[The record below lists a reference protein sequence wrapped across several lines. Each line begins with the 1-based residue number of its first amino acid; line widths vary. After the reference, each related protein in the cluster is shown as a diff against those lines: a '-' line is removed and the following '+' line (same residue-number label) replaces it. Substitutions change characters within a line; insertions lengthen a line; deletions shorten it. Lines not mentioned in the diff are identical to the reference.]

1 MRASSEETFQTFLPS
16 ARLGSSDALTSK
28 IERSHQM
35 ATWTHF
41 VDRCLQN
48 RLSADKLE
56 KLAVQLSKR
65 IPRDEAQLA
74 EALLRP
80 RSRATGC
87 LDPLIPVYLER
98 LLVLNFLNPPEVLNA
113 LFRYSRDYATG
124 ADHSHGSPKKQQSQ
138 HWHITPELEELVF
151 ARLSKAF
158 VTNER
163 PKSVVEVQK
172 TLATLSR
179 WMNTLNSSQTAESVI
194 HSLADGS
201 QAQRT
206 QTLVGLGM
214 LVIAT
219 MEHPKVAGVIEVA
232 LPKAQRK
239 SLSESLTF
247 FIPHLNQSSLQL
259 GDRLGML
266 QKQYSLTTDHASDG
280 MHDGPGSHGLDV
292 SVLQLE
298 TVMDLPII
306 NTRAGLYV
314 FINSLL
320 IARPLTDD
328 NMILNYLHARY
339 KVDFQSMA
347 VDLITASFDV
357 LAANAM
363 YRSESNE
370 TIFNFRSFLVNKVPT
385 LVAILAGS
393 MFPTTTPELCI
404 TQALNRIDRNA
415 FPSFSQTFDM
425 APVNSL
431 LSDVR
436 QDFLVACALHQL
448 IPESSIERLLGETP
462 MSSVPVGGKYIKEN
476 LVAQCSTNFE
486 RVEELLNEVE
496 GMDGNAGAIVGAI
509 VDIIRNLC
517 STRETMSLKTICNTL
532 SRKPRSLDV
541 ILQYTSPASIL
552 QPLCQLLDSWKNDED
567 QSEYQPVYD
576 EFGSVLLLVQAFMFR
591 HDLKAFDFGL
601 EDGSF
606 IMQLSERG
614 HKSLGTDELTEDQN
628 KYLAGWLR
636 GLYDPEGISDELLS
650 SCRPQDFYLLVP
662 TIFSQTI
669 FACSADVLPLDTVKA
684 GLEFL
689 LETFLLPSLVGA
701 VMWITSHALE
711 QNAHDLDITM
721 QILTRL
727 IRPASISG
735 EAQSMHGTIV
745 SMVSRRLERCL
756 KSIQHRE
763 PSRTDISPLLE
774 SLRTYHDYERTP
786 WSSSAELEPWMSNPG
801 ASFRSAIK
809 FTMQHLTSW
818 NSTAD
823 LNPTPPAY
831 THRQIFSALQIVG
844 AQKVLRAILEELR
857 NQTVAGTGA
866 VALDIAVNVICAPQ
880 HINSCTPV
888 SWLNSHVP
896 VHTPPRNGSLNL
908 REMLKHEIDD
918 PAPLMQSDPGLAE
931 AAIRLHRRVEAQL
944 AEAAAAGVHL
954 PTAGAAADAAALNG
968 SLMQG
973 IEMGD
978 VNVDI
983 SASGAGDVTATSS
996 GATDANTSTAGIDQ
1010 STLDVTAGLGS
1021 GADTAADLDA
1031 LGLGG
1036 DSGMDGILDAAGS
1049 TADDDVFSGLMGF
1062 DDDLNF

>member
-1 MRASSEETFQTFLPS
+1 
-16 ARLGSSDALTSK
+16 
-28 IERSHQM
+28 M

>member
-1 MRASSEETFQTFLPS
+1 MRASLEETFQTFLPS

-314 FINSLL
+314 FINSL
-320 IARPLTDD
+320 
-328 NMILNYLHARY
+328 
-339 KVDFQSMA
+339 VS
-347 VDLITASFDV
+347 
-357 LAANAM
+357 
-363 YRSESNE
+363 
-370 TIFNFRSFLVNKVPT
+370 TIYPT
-385 LVAILAGS
+385 L
-393 MFPTTTPELCI
+393 
-404 TQALNRIDRNA
+404 
-415 FPSFSQTFDM
+415 
-425 APVNSL
+425 
-431 LSDVR
+431 
-436 QDFLVACALHQL
+436 
-448 IPESSIERLLGETP
+448 
-462 MSSVPVGGKYIKEN
+462 
-476 LVAQCSTNFE
+476 
-486 RVEELLNEVE
+486 
-496 GMDGNAGAIVGAI
+496 
-509 VDIIRNLC
+509 
-517 STRETMSLKTICNTL
+517 
-532 SRKPRSLDV
+532 
-541 ILQYTSPASIL
+541 
-552 QPLCQLLDSWKNDED
+552 
-567 QSEYQPVYD
+567 
-576 EFGSVLLLVQAFMFR
+576 
-591 HDLKAFDFGL
+591 
-601 EDGSF
+601 
-606 IMQLSERG
+606 
-614 HKSLGTDELTEDQN
+614 SLGN
-628 KYLAGWLR
+628 
-636 GLYDPEGISDELLS
+636 
-650 SCRPQDFYLLVP
+650 
-662 TIFSQTI
+662 
-669 FACSADVLPLDTVKA
+669 
-684 GLEFL
+684 
-689 LETFLLPSLVGA
+689 
-701 VMWITSHALE
+701 
-711 QNAHDLDITM
+711 
-721 QILTRL
+721 
-727 IRPASISG
+727 
-735 EAQSMHGTIV
+735 
-745 SMVSRRLERCL
+745 
-756 KSIQHRE
+756 
-763 PSRTDISPLLE
+763 
-774 SLRTYHDYERTP
+774 
-786 WSSSAELEPWMSNPG
+786 
-801 ASFRSAIK
+801 
-809 FTMQHLTSW
+809 
-818 NSTAD
+818 
-823 LNPTPPAY
+823 
-831 THRQIFSALQIVG
+831 
-844 AQKVLRAILEELR
+844 
-857 NQTVAGTGA
+857 
-866 VALDIAVNVICAPQ
+866 
-880 HINSCTPV
+880 
-888 SWLNSHVP
+888 
-896 VHTPPRNGSLNL
+896 
-908 REMLKHEIDD
+908 
-918 PAPLMQSDPGLAE
+918 
-931 AAIRLHRRVEAQL
+931 
-944 AEAAAAGVHL
+944 
-954 PTAGAAADAAALNG
+954 
-968 SLMQG
+968 
-973 IEMGD
+973 
-978 VNVDI
+978 
-983 SASGAGDVTATSS
+983 
-996 GATDANTSTAGIDQ
+996 
-1010 STLDVTAGLGS
+1010 
-1021 GADTAADLDA
+1021 
-1031 LGLGG
+1031 
-1036 DSGMDGILDAAGS
+1036 
-1049 TADDDVFSGLMGF
+1049 
-1062 DDDLNF
+1062 

>member
-1 MRASSEETFQTFLPS
+1 
-16 ARLGSSDALTSK
+16 
-28 IERSHQM
+28 M
-35 ATWTHF
+35 ATWTQF

-48 RLSADKLE
+48 RLSADKVE
-56 KLAVQLSKR
+56 RFAVQLSKR

-80 RSRATGC
+80 RSRATAC

-98 LLVLNFLNPPEVLNA
+98 LLVLAFLNPPEILHA
-113 LFRYSRDYATG
+113 LFRYSRDYTAS
-124 ADHSHGSPKKQQSQ
+124 AEHSSQGLRRQQ
-138 HWHITPELEELVF
+138 WHTTPELEELVF

-163 PKSVVEVQK
+163 PRTVAEVQK
-172 TLATLSR
+172 TLAILAE
-179 WMNTLNSSQTAESVI
+179 WMNAVNSPQTAESVM
-194 HSLADGS
+194 HSLADGT
-201 QAQRT
+201 QGQRT
-206 QTLVGLGM
+206 QTVLSLSM
-214 LVIAT
+214 LVIA
-219 MEHPKVAGVIEVA
+219 MLEHPKVAGM
-232 LPKAQRK
+232 RK
-239 SLSESLTF
+239 SLSDSLTVF
-247 FIPHLNQSSLQL
+247 VPHLTQASLQW

-266 QKQYSLTTDHASDG
+266 QKQYSLTTENASG
-280 MHDGPGSHGLDV
+280 GISDGPGNHGLDV

-298 TVMDLPII
+298 TVMDLPVI
-306 NTRAGLYV
+306 NSRAGLYV

-320 IARPLTDD
+320 TARPLTDD

-339 KVDFQSMA
+339 KVDYQSM
-347 VDLITASFDV
+347 VVGLITASFDV
-357 LAANAM
+357 LAANTT

-370 TIFNFRSFLVNKVPT
+370 AIFNFRSFLVNKVPS

-404 TQALNRIDRNA
+404 TQALNHIDRNA

-462 MSSVPVGGKYIKEN
+462 MSGVPVGGKYIKDN

-486 RVEELLNEVE
+486 RVEELLNEIE
-496 GMDGNAGAIVGAI
+496 GMDGNAGAIVGAM
-509 VDIIRNLC
+509 
-517 STRETMSLKTICNTL
+517 T
-532 SRKPRSLDV
+532 DV
-541 ILQYTSPASIL
+541 
-552 QPLCQLLDSWKNDED
+552 C
-567 QSEYQPVYD
+567 EYQPVYD
-576 EFGSVLLLVQAFMFR
+576 EFGSVLLLVQAFMHR
-591 HDLKAFDFGL
+591 HDLKASDLGL
-601 EDGSF
+601 EDSSF
-606 IMQLSERG
+606 VIQLMERG
-614 HKSLGTDELTEDQN
+614 HKSLGANELTEDQD

-650 SCRPQDFYLLVP
+650 NCKPQDFYLLVP

-701 VMWITSHALE
+701 VMWITSHVLE

-727 IRPASISG
+727 IRPTSISG
-735 EAQSMHGTIV
+735 EAQAMHSTIV

-774 SLRTYHDYERTP
+774 SLRPYHDYERTP

-823 LNPTPPAY
+823 LTPTPPAY
-831 THRQIFSALQIVG
+831 THRQIFGALQIVG
-844 AQKVLRAILEELR
+844 AQKVLRAILEELK
-857 NQTVAGTGA
+857 NQTVAGAGA
-866 VALDIAVNVICAPQ
+866 VAMDIAVNIVCAPL
-880 HINSCTPV
+880 HVNSCTPV

-896 VHTPPRNGSLNL
+896 THNPQRNGSFSL
-908 REMLKHEIDD
+908 REMLKNELDD
-918 PAPLMQSDPGLAE
+918 PAALMQADAGLAE
-931 AAIRLHRRVEAQL
+931 AAVRLHRRVEAQL

-954 PTAGAAADAAALNG
+954 PTSAGTAADAAALDSN
-968 SLMQG
+968 LMQG
-973 IEMGD
+973 IEIGD
-978 VNVDI
+978 VSVDI
-983 SASGAGDVTATSS
+983 SAAGAADVASTGG
-996 GATDANTSTAGIDQ
+996 GAAGTNTSTAAMDQ
-1010 STLDVTAGLGS
+1010 NGLGIT
-1021 GADTAADLDA
+1021 ADLGAADGTAPSLDD

-1036 DSGMDGILDAAGS
+1036 DGSMDGVLDAAGTG

>member
-1 MRASSEETFQTFLPS
+1 
-16 ARLGSSDALTSK
+16 
-28 IERSHQM
+28 M
-35 ATWTHF
+35 ATWTQF

-56 KLAVQLSKR
+56 TFAVQLSKR
-65 IPRDEAQLA
+65 IPRDESQLA

-80 RSRATGC
+80 RSRATAC

-98 LLVLNFLNPPEVLNA
+98 LLVLNFLNPPEILYA
-113 LFRYSRDYATG
+113 LFRYSRDYAAT
-124 ADHSHGSPKKQQSQ
+124 DEHSIQRQRPQQ
-138 HWHITPELEELVF
+138 WYITPELEELVF

-158 VTNER
+158 VTSER
-163 PKSVVEVQK
+163 PRTVVEVQK
-172 TLATLSR
+172 TLAILAQ
-179 WMNTLNSSQTAESVI
+179 WMNAVNSSQTAESVM
-194 HSLADGS
+194 HSLADGT
-201 QAQRT
+201 QGQRT
-206 QTLVGLGM
+206 QTVLSLSM
-214 LVIAT
+214 LIIAVL
-219 MEHPKVAGVIEVA
+219 EHPKVAGVVEMA
-232 LPKAQRK
+232 LPKDNA
-239 SLSESLTF
+239 
-247 FIPHLNQSSLQL
+247 SS
-259 GDRLGML
+259 GMN
-266 QKQYSLTTDHASDG
+266 DG
-280 MHDGPGSHGLDV
+280 TGSHGLDV

-306 NTRAGLYV
+306 NSRAGLYV
-314 FINSLL
+314 FVNSLL

-339 KVDFQSMA
+339 KVDYQSMI

-357 LAANAM
+357 LAANTT

-370 TIFNFRSFLVNKVPT
+370 TIFNFRSFLINKVPS
-385 LVAILAGS
+385 LVAILAAS
-393 MFPTTTPELCI
+393 IFPTTTPELCI
-404 TQALNRIDRNA
+404 TQALNHIDRNA

-448 IPESSIERLLGETP
+448 IPDSSIERLLGETP

-486 RVEELLNEVE
+486 RVEELLNEIE
-496 GMDGNAGAIVGAI
+496 GMDGNACAIVGAMT
-509 VDIIRNLC
+509 DIIRNLC
-517 STRETMSLKTICNTL
+517 ATRETMSLKTICNTL

-541 ILQYTSPASIL
+541 MLQYTSPASIL

-576 EFGSVLLLVQAFMFR
+576 EFGSVLLLVQAFMHR
-591 HDLKAFDFGL
+591 HDLKASDLGL
-601 EDGSF
+601 DDASF
-606 IMQLSERG
+606 VVQLLERG
-614 HKSLGTDELTEDQN
+614 HKSLGANELNEDQD

-650 SCRPQDFYLLVP
+650 NCKPQDFYLLVP

-684 GLEFL
+684 GLE
-689 LETFLLPSLVGA
+689 S
-701 VMWITSHALE
+701 
-711 QNAHDLDITM
+711 
-721 QILTRL
+721 
-727 IRPASISG
+727 
-735 EAQSMHGTIV
+735 
-745 SMVSRRLERCL
+745 
-756 KSIQHRE
+756 
-763 PSRTDISPLLE
+763 
-774 SLRTYHDYERTP
+774 
-786 WSSSAELEPWMSNPG
+786 
-801 ASFRSAIK
+801 IK

-823 LNPTPPAY
+823 LTPTPPAY

-844 AQKVLRAILEELR
+844 AQKVLRAILEELK
-857 NQTVAGTGA
+857 NQTVAGAGA
-866 VALDIAVNVICAPQ
+866 VALDIAVNIVCAPL
-880 HINSCTPV
+880 HVNSCTPV
-888 SWLNSHVP
+888 SWINSHVP
-896 VHTPPRNGSLNL
+896 IHNPQRNGSFSL
-908 REMLKHEIDD
+908 REMLKHELDD
-918 PAPLMQSDPGLAE
+918 PASLIQADPGLAE

-954 PTAGAAADAAALNG
+954 PTSGTTAADAAALDG

-978 VNVDI
+978 VSVDI
-983 SASGAGDVTATSS
+983 SAAGAADVASTAG
-996 GATDANTSTAGIDQ
+996 GATGANTSTAAIDQ
-1010 STLDVTAGLGS
+1010 SGLDITADLG
-1021 GADTAADLDA
+1021 GAADGTAPSLDD

-1036 DSGMDGILDAAGS
+1036 DSSMDGVLDAAGTG

>member
-1 MRASSEETFQTFLPS
+1 
-16 ARLGSSDALTSK
+16 
-28 IERSHQM
+28 M
-35 ATWTHF
+35 ATWTQF

-56 KLAVQLSKR
+56 TFAVQLSKR
-65 IPRDEAQLA
+65 IPRDESQLA

-80 RSRATGC
+80 RSRATAC

-98 LLVLNFLNPPEVLNA
+98 LLVLNFLNPPEILYA
-113 LFRYSRDYATG
+113 LFRYSRDYAAT
-124 ADHSHGSPKKQQSQ
+124 DEHSIQRQRPQQ
-138 HWHITPELEELVF
+138 WYITPELEELVF

-158 VTNER
+158 VTSER
-163 PKSVVEVQK
+163 PRTVVEVQK
-172 TLATLSR
+172 TLAILAQ
-179 WMNTLNSSQTAESVI
+179 WMNAVNSSQTAEL
-194 HSLADGS
+194 SL
-201 QAQRT
+201 
-206 QTLVGLGM
+206 
-214 LVIAT
+214 
-219 MEHPKVAGVIEVA
+219 
-232 LPKAQRK
+232 
-239 SLSESLTF
+239 
-247 FIPHLNQSSLQL
+247 
-259 GDRLGML
+259 L
-266 QKQYSLTTDHASDG
+266 QKQYSLTTDNASSGMNDG
-280 MHDGPGSHGLDV
+280 TGSHGLDV

-306 NTRAGLYV
+306 NSRAGLYV
-314 FINSLL
+314 FVNSLL

-339 KVDFQSMA
+339 KVDYQSMI

-357 LAANAM
+357 LAANTT

-370 TIFNFRSFLVNKVPT
+370 TIFNFRSFLINKVPS
-385 LVAILAGS
+385 LVAILAAS
-393 MFPTTTPELCI
+393 IFPTTTPELCI
-404 TQALNRIDRNA
+404 TQALNHIDRNA

-448 IPESSIERLLGETP
+448 IPDSSIERLLGETP

-486 RVEELLNEVE
+486 RVEELLNEIE
-496 GMDGNAGAIVGAI
+496 GMDGNACAIVGAMT
-509 VDIIRNLC
+509 DIIRNLC
-517 STRETMSLKTICNTL
+517 ATRETMSLKTICNTL

-541 ILQYTSPASIL
+541 MLQYTSPASIL

-576 EFGSVLLLVQAFMFR
+576 EFGSVLLLVQAFMHR
-591 HDLKAFDFGL
+591 HDLKASDLGL
-601 EDGSF
+601 DDASF
-606 IMQLSERG
+606 VVQLLERG
-614 HKSLGTDELTEDQN
+614 HKSLAANELNEDQD

-650 SCRPQDFYLLVP
+650 NCKPQDFYLLVP

-711 QNAHDLDITM
+711 QNTHDLDISM

-727 IRPASISG
+727 IRPTSISG
-735 EAQSMHGTIV
+735 EAQAMHSTIV

-763 PSRTDISPLLE
+763 PSRTDINPLLE
-774 SLRTYHDYERTP
+774 ALRPYHDYERTP

-823 LNPTPPAY
+823 LTPTPPAY

-844 AQKVLRAILEELR
+844 AQKVLRAILEELK
-857 NQTVAGTGA
+857 NQTVAGAGA
-866 VALDIAVNVICAPQ
+866 VALDIAVNIVCAPL
-880 HINSCTPV
+880 HVNSCTPV
-888 SWLNSHVP
+888 SWINSHVP
-896 VHTPPRNGSLNL
+896 IHNPQRNGSFSL
-908 REMLKHEIDD
+908 REMLKHELDD
-918 PAPLMQSDPGLAE
+918 PASLIQADPGLAE

-954 PTAGAAADAAALNG
+954 PTSGTTAADAAALDG

-978 VNVDI
+978 VSVDI
-983 SASGAGDVTATSS
+983 SAAGAADVASTAG
-996 GATDANTSTAGIDQ
+996 GATGANTSTAAIDQ
-1010 STLDVTAGLGS
+1010 SGLDITADLG
-1021 GADTAADLDA
+1021 GAADGTAPSLDD

-1036 DSGMDGILDAAGS
+1036 DGSMDGVLDAAGTG

>member
-1 MRASSEETFQTFLPS
+1 
-16 ARLGSSDALTSK
+16 
-28 IERSHQM
+28 M
-35 ATWTHF
+35 ATWTQF

-48 RLSADKLE
+48 RLSADKVE
-56 KLAVQLSKR
+56 RLAVQLSKR

-74 EALLRP
+74 EALLQP
-80 RSRATGC
+80 RSRATAC
-87 LDPLIPVYLER
+87 SDPLIPVYLER
-98 LLVLNFLNPPEVLNA
+98 LLVLGFLNPPEILHA
-113 LFRYSRDYATG
+113 LFRYSRDYAAG
-124 ADHSHGSPKKQQSQ
+124 AEHSSRRARLQQ
-138 HWHITPELEELVF
+138 WHITPDLEELVF

-158 VTNER
+158 ITVER
-163 PKSVVEVQK
+163 PSTFAEVQK
-172 TLATLSR
+172 TLAILTQ
-179 WMNTLNSSQTAESVI
+179 WMNAVNSSQTAESVM
-194 HSLADGS
+194 HSLADGT
-201 QAQRT
+201 QEQRT
-206 QTLVGLGM
+206 QTVLSLSM
-214 LVIAT
+214 LVIA
-219 MEHPKVAGVIEVA
+219 MLENPKVAGAAQAA
-232 LPKAQRK
+232 LPKGMRK
-239 SLSESLTF
+239 SLSDALTGF
-247 FIPHLNQSSLQL
+247 VPHLTQASLQW
-259 GDRLGML
+259 GDRLSML
-266 QKQYSLTTDHASDG
+266 QKQYSLTTENASG
-280 MHDGPGSHGLDV
+280 GINDGPGNHGLDV

-306 NTRAGLYV
+306 NSRAGLYV

-320 IARPLTDD
+320 TARPLTDD

-339 KVDFQSMA
+339 KVDYQSMA
-347 VDLITASFDV
+347 VGLITASFDV
-357 LAANAM
+357 LAANTT

-370 TIFNFRSFLVNKVPT
+370 AIFNFRSFLINKVPS

-404 TQALNRIDRNA
+404 TQALNHIDRNA

-448 IPESSIERLLGETP
+448 VPESSIERLLGETP
-462 MSSVPVGGKYIKEN
+462 MSSVPVGGKYVKEN

-486 RVEELLNEVE
+486 RVEELLNEIE
-496 GMDGNAGAIVGAI
+496 GMDGNAGAIVGAMT
-509 VDIIRNLC
+509 DIIRNLC
-517 STRETMSLKTICNTL
+517 ATRETMSLKTICNTL

-541 ILQYTSPASIL
+541 MLQYTSPASIL

-576 EFGSVLLLVQAFMFR
+576 EFGSVLLLVQAFMHR
-591 HDLKAFDFGL
+591 HDLKSSDLGL
-601 EDGSF
+601 EDASF
-606 IMQLSERG
+606 VIQLTERG
-614 HKSLGTDELTEDQN
+614 HKSLDADELTEDQN

-650 SCRPQDFYLLVP
+650 NCKPQDFYLLVP

-711 QNAHDLDITM
+711 QNVHDLDITM

-727 IRPASISG
+727 IRPTSISG
-735 EAQSMHGTIV
+735 EAQAMHSTIV

-763 PSRTDISPLLE
+763 PSRTDVNPLLE
-774 SLRTYHDYERTP
+774 SLRPYHDYERTP

-823 LNPTPPAY
+823 LTPTPPAY

-844 AQKVLRAILEELR
+844 AQKVLRAILEELK
-857 NQTVAGTGA
+857 NQTVAGAGA
-866 VALDIAVNVICAPQ
+866 VAIDIAVNIVCAPL
-880 HINSCTPV
+880 HVNSCTPV
-888 SWLNSHVP
+888 SWLNSQVP
-896 VHTPPRNGSLNL
+896 AHNPQRNGSFSL
-908 REMLKHEIDD
+908 REMLKNELDD
-918 PAPLMQSDPGLAE
+918 PASLIQADAGLAE

-954 PTAGAAADAAALNG
+954 PTSAGAAADAAALDGN
-968 SLMQG
+968 LMQG
-973 IEMGD
+973 IEIGD
-978 VNVDI
+978 VSVDI
-983 SASGAGDVTATSS
+983 SAAGAAAVASTAG
-996 GATDANTSTAGIDQ
+996 GATGANTSTATMDQ
-1010 STLDVTAGLGS
+1010 NGLDITADLG
-1021 GADTAADLDA
+1021 AADGTAPSLDD

-1036 DSGMDGILDAAGS
+1036 DGGMDGVLDAAGTG

>member
-1 MRASSEETFQTFLPS
+1 
-16 ARLGSSDALTSK
+16 
-28 IERSHQM
+28 M
-35 ATWTHF
+35 ATWTQF

-48 RLSADKLE
+48 RLSADKVE
-56 KLAVQLSKR
+56 RFAVQLSKR
-65 IPRDEAQLA
+65 IPRNEAQLA

-80 RSRATGC
+80 RSRATAC

-98 LLVLNFLNPPEVLNA
+98 LLVLAFLNPPEILHA
-113 LFRYSRDYATG
+113 LFRYSRDYA
-124 ADHSHGSPKKQQSQ
+124 ASAEHSSQGLRRQQ
-138 HWHITPELEELVF
+138 WHTTPELEELVF

-163 PKSVVEVQK
+163 PRTVAEVQK
-172 TLATLSR
+172 TLAILAE
-179 WMNTLNSSQTAESVI
+179 WMNAVNSPQTAESVM
-194 HSLADGS
+194 HSLADGT
-201 QAQRT
+201 QGQRT
-206 QTLVGLGM
+206 QTVLSLSM
-214 LVIAT
+214 LVIA
-219 MEHPKVAGVIEVA
+219 MLEHPKVAGAIQA
-232 LPKAQRK
+232 TLPKGMRK
-239 SLSESLTF
+239 SLSDSLTVF
-247 FIPHLNQSSLQL
+247 VPHLTQASLQW
-259 GDRLGML
+259 GDRLSML
-266 QKQYSLTTDHASDG
+266 QKQYSLTTENASG
-280 MHDGPGSHGLDV
+280 GISDGPGSHGLDV

-298 TVMDLPII
+298 TVMDLPVI
-306 NTRAGLYV
+306 NSRAGLYV
-314 FINSLL
+314 FINSL
-320 IARPLTDD
+320 
-328 NMILNYLHARY
+328 
-339 KVDFQSMA
+339 VDYQSM
-347 VDLITASFDV
+347 VVGLITASFDV
-357 LAANAM
+357 LAANTT

-370 TIFNFRSFLVNKVPT
+370 AIFNFRSFLVNKVPS

-404 TQALNRIDRNA
+404 TQALNHIDRNA

-462 MSSVPVGGKYIKEN
+462 MSGVPVGGKYIKDN

-486 RVEELLNEVE
+486 RVEELLNEIE
-496 GMDGNAGAIVGAI
+496 GMDGNTGAIVGAMT
-509 VDIIRNLC
+509 DIIRNLC
-517 STRETMSLKTICNTL
+517 ATRETMSLKTICNTL

-541 ILQYTSPASIL
+541 MLQYTSPASIL

-576 EFGSVLLLVQAFMFR
+576 EFGSVLLLVQAFMHR
-591 HDLKAFDFGL
+591 HDLKASDLGL
-601 EDGSF
+601 EDSSF
-606 IMQLSERG
+606 VIQLMERG
-614 HKSLGTDELTEDQN
+614 HKSLGADELTEDQD

-650 SCRPQDFYLLVP
+650 NCKPQDFYLLVP

-701 VMWITSHALE
+701 VMWITSHVLE

-727 IRPASISG
+727 IRPTSISG
-735 EAQSMHGTIV
+735 EAQAMHSTIV

-774 SLRTYHDYERTP
+774 SLRPYHDYERTP

-823 LNPTPPAY
+823 LTPTPPAY
-831 THRQIFSALQIVG
+831 THRQIFGALQIVG
-844 AQKVLRAILEELR
+844 AQKVLRAILEELK
-857 NQTVAGTGA
+857 NQTVAGAGA
-866 VALDIAVNVICAPQ
+866 VAMDIAVNIVCAPL
-880 HINSCTPV
+880 HVNSCTPV

-896 VHTPPRNGSLNL
+896 THNPQRNGSFSL
-908 REMLKHEIDD
+908 REMLKNELDD
-918 PAPLMQSDPGLAE
+918 PAALMQADAGLAE
-931 AAIRLHRRVEAQL
+931 AAVRLHRRVEAQL

-954 PTAGAAADAAALNG
+954 PTSAGTAADAAALDSN
-968 SLMQG
+968 LMQG
-973 IEMGD
+973 IEIGD
-978 VNVDI
+978 VSVDI
-983 SASGAGDVTATSS
+983 SAAGAADVASTGG
-996 GATDANTSTAGIDQ
+996 GAAGTNTSTAAMDQ
-1010 STLDVTAGLGS
+1010 NGLGIT
-1021 GADTAADLDA
+1021 ADLGAADGTAPSLDD

-1036 DSGMDGILDAAGS
+1036 DGGMDGVLDAAGTG

>member
-1 MRASSEETFQTFLPS
+1 
-16 ARLGSSDALTSK
+16 
-28 IERSHQM
+28 M

-65 IPRDEAQLA
+65 IPRDETQLA

-80 RSRATGC
+80 RSQATAC

-124 ADHSHGSPKKQQSQ
+124 AGHSHGSPKKQQSQ

-219 MEHPKVAGVIEVA
+219 IEHPKVAGVIEVA

-266 QKQYSLTTDHASDG
+266 QKQYSLTTDHASGG

-357 LAANAM
+357 LAANAT

-606 IMQLSERG
+606 IIQLSERG

-636 GLYDPEGISDELLS
+636 GLYDPEGI
-650 SCRPQDFYLLVP
+650 
-662 TIFSQTI
+662 I
-669 FACSADVLPLDTVKA
+669 
-684 GLEFL
+684 L

-701 VMWITSHALE
+701 VMWITSNALE

-896 VHTPPRNGSLNL
+896 VHTPPRKGSLNL
-908 REMLKHEIDD
+908 REMLKHELDD

-1010 STLDVTAGLGS
+1010 STLDVTAGLGG